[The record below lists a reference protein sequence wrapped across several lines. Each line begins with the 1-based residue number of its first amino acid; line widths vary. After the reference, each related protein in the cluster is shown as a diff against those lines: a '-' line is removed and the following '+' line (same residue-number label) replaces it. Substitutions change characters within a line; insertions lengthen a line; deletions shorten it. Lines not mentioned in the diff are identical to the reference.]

1 MPQVE
6 YIDGDGRRIVCHYDD
21 RGIVEVCRDAL
32 EELLDQAGFRT
43 VGDDGR
49 LGDDA
54 VKGMGRSVCES
65 GDRAA
70 DQDG

>member
-21 RGIVEVCRDAL
+21 RGIVEVYRDAL
-32 EELLDQAGFRT
+32 EELLDQAGFKI

-54 VKGMGRSVCES
+54 GLRRSGCQS
-65 GDRAA
+65 GDRTATE
-70 DQDG
+70 DG

>member
-54 VKGMGRSVCES
+54 GLRRSSCES
-65 GDRAA
+65 GDSAA
-70 DQDG
+70 AEDG